1 MSNRS
6 MKNATKK
13 TPSKRSISAAGEA
26 LGGESEG
33 EVELRPDDATRRG
46 SDGAG
51 TNGKRLSQGTGL
63 FAPYVDVKADLME
76 ASIRDVTSSY
86 QSSNASKDSAA
97 RGQKEW
103 RPNESKG
110 ADAASSLSEGSNE
123 EDTPLHATPRVLTI
137 TPPSPMAS
145 SADILVDEEDEP
157 KKKSFLKRVSSQL
170 STSSYSLDEP
180 LSQVSIAIFSICFL
194 FVVVA
199 STVIV
204 YSCGAGPCNETG
216 VTETTSNHTA
226 LAAPPS
232 SYWKTNAS

>member
-33 EVELRPDDATRRG
+33 EVELRPDDAVRRG
-46 SDGAG
+46 SDGSGG

-86 QSSNASKDSAA
+86 QSSSASKHSAA

-103 RPNESKG
+103 RPNGSKG

-145 SADILVDEEDEP
+145 SADVLVDEEDEP

-170 STSSYSLDEP
+170 RYE
-180 LSQVSIAIFSICFL
+180 
-194 FVVVA
+194 
-199 STVIV
+199 
-204 YSCGAGPCNETG
+204 GE
-216 VTETTSNHTA
+216 
-226 LAAPPS
+226 
-232 SYWKTNAS
+232 